1 MAIDRAGHTVTARS
15 MSSGETT
22 VLAYDKLVL
31 SMGAVPVR
39 PPIPGYD
46 RVRTLRTVEDAA
58 RLAED
63 MESAPSTAV
72 VIGAG
77 FIGLE
82 MAENLV
88 AQGVDVTVIEAASQV
103 LPPRPR
109 ACRAGAGRAHRQRCR
124 RRG

>member
-1 MAIDRAGHTVTARS
+1 VAIDRPAHTVTTRS
-15 MSSGETT
+15 TETAEESI
-22 VLAYDKLVL
+22 VPSDKLIL
-31 SMGAVPVR
+31 SMGAAPVR

-58 RLAED
+58 SVAADVEVD
-63 MESAPSTAV
+63 PETAV

-88 AQGVDVTVIEAASQV
+88 AQGLAGLRISAGFDRGEQRPVG
-103 LPPRPR
+103 LP
-109 ACRAGAGRAHRQRCR
+109 GVEQ
-124 RRG
+124 